1 MKLNPVEPA
10 QTKSMEIQM
19 ALADF
24 APAPHASILESTLRA
39 VAGWLAA
46 SRQARRQQKALN
58 DLLFMPEHRLRE
70 LGIDPARIVGTIDD
84 RHWPTRK

>member
-1 MKLNPVEPA
+1 
-10 QTKSMEIQM
+10 M

-24 APAPHASILESTLRA
+24 ASAPRTSMLQSTLRA
-39 VAGWLAA
+39 AADWLAA
-46 SRQARRQQKALN
+46 SNQARRQRKALN

-70 LGIDPARIVGTIDD
+70 LGIDPARIVTTIDD

>member
-1 MKLNPVEPA
+1 
-10 QTKSMEIQM
+10 MEIQM

-24 APAPHASILESTLRA
+24 ASAPRSSLLESTLRA
-39 VAGWLAA
+39 AADWLAA

-70 LGIDPARIVGTIDD
+70 LGIDPARIVGTIDES
-84 RHWPTRK
+84 HWPTRK